1 MYKAYKFRLY
11 PDDNQKILINKTFGC
26 YRFIYNYFLD
36 KCKLNGYIKAFDMCN
51 DLKEM
56 YDYYPW
62 LKEVD
67 SCSLRCAIFNLEDAY
82 KNFFNKRSNYPTFK
96 SRFNRQAYRTNCIK
110 STYKGKEYSN
120 IQLDLIN
127 NKIKLPKLGE
137 LKIRGY
143 RNLEVINGNIIN
155 ATVIKETTGKYYVS
169 IVVNEVETINKKKTP
184 TSIVGIDL
192 GIKDLVITSSGD
204 KYSNPKELNKYEKR
218 IKRIQRKLSR
228 QIRGSR
234 NYQKTR
240 EKISKIYSKIKNS
253 RKHNIIKI
261 VNKLVNENDII
272 VSEKLNVKKMEKNHN
287 LAKSVND
294 ACFNKICEMLK
305 WKSKIKGKYYYQV
318 DTYYPSSKT
327 CSKCGAKTEKTNNL
341 SIRNWTCEK
350 CGTKHDRDINASIN
364 IMLEGLKLHYGM
376 N

>member
-1 MYKAYKFRLY
+1 MV
-11 PDDNQKILINKTFGC
+11 I
-26 YRFIYNYFLD
+26 
-36 KCKLNGYIKAFDMCN
+36 DMCN
-51 DLKEM
+51 ELKEL
-56 YDYYPW
+56 YAEYPW

-67 SCSLRCAIFNLEDAY
+67 SCSLRCAIFNLGDAY

-96 SRFNRQAYRTNCIK
+96 NRFNRQSYRTNCIK
-110 STYKGKEYSN
+110 GTYKEKEYSN

-137 LKIRGY
+137 LRIRGY
-143 RNLEVINGNIIN
+143 RNLEAINGNIIN
-155 ATVIKETTGKYYVS
+155 ATITKETTGKYYVS
-169 IVVNEVETINKKKTP
+169 VVIDEIETVNKKVTP

-192 GIKDLVITSSGD
+192 GIKDLVITSSGE
-204 KYSNPKELNKYEKR
+204 KYSNPKELMRYEKR

-228 QIRGSR
+228 QIKGSR
-234 NYQKTR
+234 NYLKTKER
-240 EKISKIYSKIKNS
+240 LSKLHSKIKNS
-253 RKHNIIKI
+253 RKHNIIKV

-272 VSEKLNVKKMEKNHN
+272 VSEKLNVKKLEKNHN

-305 WKSKIKGKYYYQV
+305 WKSKTKGKYYYQV

-327 CSKCGAKTEKTNNL
+327 CSKCGAKTEITNNL

-350 CGTKHDRDINASIN
+350 CGAEHDRDINASIN
-364 IMLEGLKLHYGM
+364 IMFEGLRLHYGI